1 MAHPLRPQGGANIKG
16 GDTASRDSW
25 HILMLS
31 GLALLLPGGLV
42 LLLSGRLALLM
53 PGLEARR
60 AVPGPQ
66 TLWLAQDLLLW
77 LAWHALPWVARLA
90 LLPEL
95 KAPVQQGWFADGR
108 ITKRYWSPRSWL
120 ETREQTVSRQLASP
134 GPKPPSAHDDGP
146 PVRKGSDSVRC
157 SRRSP

>member
-16 GDTASRDSW
+16 DDTASRDSW
-25 HILMLS
+25 HMLTLS
-31 GLALLLPGGLV
+31 GLALLLLGSLV

-77 LAWHALPWVARLA
+77 LTWHVLPWLARLA

-95 KAPVQQGWFADGR
+95 EGQVQQGWFCGRTKNEAIVVPPLVARDTPADRVRAAGFSR
-108 ITKRYWSPRSWL
+108 ATAAFCPR
-120 ETREQTVSRQLASP
+120 
-134 GPKPPSAHDDGP
+134 
-146 PVRKGSDSVRC
+146 
-157 SRRSP
+157 